1 MQVWHTLNKILKNTI
16 VTNVV
21 RFFNKLIVILHSKK
35 YMKATFLKLLIV
47 TILYTAFFGCAK
59 RGTPTGGPKDSIPP
73 VLVNAIPKIET
84 INFKENKIKLYFNEY
99 IKIKDAKKN
108 LVISP
113 PQKYDP
119 IITPAGTASKFITIK
134 ILDTLDLNTTYSFN
148 FGNSIV
154 DNNEEN
160 KLENFKYVFSTGTFI
175 DSLKLSGKVTNPLI
189 KKSLTN
195 IDVMLYEY
203 NSQFNDSIIYKQ
215 KPRYIA
221 NTLDSTLFEITNI
234 REGKYLL
241 IALQDANSN
250 KIYNPEIDKIGF
262 IGDTVSLPTDKT
274 FDFTIFKEIP
284 KLKVIKPKEVN
295 KGHAIFGFE
304 GNANDLIIE
313 LLTPTPED
321 FKSEIVYE
329 KNKDTINYWYTPFE
343 ADSLNFKVSK
353 NNYSENFTLSLRSSK
368 TDSLKITPSA
378 TGILH
383 LIDTFF
389 VSTNTPIIDFNA
401 SLIKITKKD
410 STEVLFTPIISKSKN
425 KLYLNFEKE
434 INTDYN
440 LEILPKTIT
449 DIYQIS
455 NDSIS
460 YKLKTKSPEDYGT
473 INLSFENSKNTP
485 LIVELLNE
493 KEQVIRKAKTN
504 NQQTISFDLLL
515 PGKYLVR
522 VTLDENNNGI
532 WDTENFLT
540 RKQPETVKFFDQI
553 IELRAN
559 YELNETFNIN

>member
-1 MQVWHTLNKILKNTI
+1 M
-16 VTNVV
+16 
-21 RFFNKLIVILHSKK
+21 R
-35 YMKATFLKLLIV
+35 AAFLKLLLVIF
-47 TILYTAFFGCAK
+47 LYTAFFSCAK

-73 VLVNAIPKIET
+73 ILVNAIPKLET
-84 INFKENKIKLYFNEY
+84 VNFKEKKIKLYFDEY

-113 PQKYDP
+113 PQQYDP

-134 ILDTLDLNTTYSFN
+134 ILDTLEANTTYSFN

-160 KLENFKYVFSTGTFI
+160 KFQNFKYVFSTGTFI

-203 NSQFNDSIIYKQ
+203 NDKYTDSIIYKQ

-262 IGDTVSLPTDKT
+262 IGDTVTLPTDKNY
-274 FDFTIFKEIP
+274 DFTIFKEVP

-295 KGHAIFGFE
+295 KGHAIFGFA
-304 GNANDLIIE
+304 GNANDLIID
-313 LLTPTPED
+313 LLSQTPED
-321 FKSEIVYE
+321 FKSEIIYE
-329 KNKDTINYWYTPFE
+329 KNKDTLNYWFSTIE

-353 NNYSENFTLSLRSSK
+353 GDYAENFTLKLRSSK
-368 TDSLKITPSA
+368 IDSLKVTPNSN
-378 TGILH
+378 GILH
-383 LIDTFF
+383 LIDTFYIT
-389 VSTNTPIIDFNA
+389 TNTPIINFDP
-401 SLIKITKKD
+401 SLIKISKKD
-410 STEVLFTPIISKSKN
+410 STIVPFTPILAKSKN

-434 INTDYN
+434 VNTEYTF
-440 LEILPKTIT
+440 EILPKTIT

-460 YKLKTKSPEDYGT
+460 YKLKTKTLEDYGT
-473 INLSFENSKNTP
+473 IALSFNNPKNIP

-493 KEQVIRKAKTN
+493 KEQIIRIAK
-504 NQQTISFDLLL
+504 ISNPQIINFELLL
-515 PGKYLVR
+515 PGNYMIR
-522 VTLDENNNGI
+522 VTLDENNNGV
-532 WDTENFLT
+532 WDTGNFLNK
-540 RKQPETVKFFDQI
+540 KQPEIVQFFDKI

-559 YELNETFNIN
+559 YELNETFDIN

>member
-47 TILYTAFFGCAK
+47 TIFYTAFFGCAK

-262 IGDTVSLPTDKT
+262 IGDTVTLPTDKT

-504 NQQTISFDLLL
+504 NQQIISFDLLL

-532 WDTENFLT
+532 WDTGNFLT

>member
-1 MQVWHTLNKILKNTI
+1 
-16 VTNVV
+16 
-21 RFFNKLIVILHSKK
+21 
-35 YMKATFLKLLIV
+35 MKATFLKLLIV

-99 IKIKDAKKN
+99 IKIKDVKKN

-262 IGDTVSLPTDKT
+262 IGDTVTLPTDKT

-343 ADSLNFKVSK
+343 TDSLNFKVSK

-504 NQQTISFDLLL
+504 NQQTISFELLL

-532 WDTENFLT
+532 WDTGNFLT